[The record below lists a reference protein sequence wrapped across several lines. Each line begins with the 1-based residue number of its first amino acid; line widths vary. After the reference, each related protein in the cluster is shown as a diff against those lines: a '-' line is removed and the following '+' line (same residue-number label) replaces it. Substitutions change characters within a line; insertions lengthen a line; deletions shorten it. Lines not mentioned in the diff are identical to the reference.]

1 VKIWLIFQPLVVLTG
16 ALQKVMAKVAEL
28 KALKAN
34 YETEVGEPFDPPKE
48 DSKKKDKA
56 AAAATSKEDKGPS
69 KNDLKKAAKAAA
81 KDAKR
86 ADHKAAAAAGGESGS
101 ATTAPAAGAAAAPAS
116 GSKSA
121 VTTPAAAAGGGA
133 SSAAD
138 LLAGAVLHCCAST
151 GLVAC
156 AALSGAPADLRK
168 KVTVN
173 ATAPA
178 AQLARLVVAG
188 GSAQVLILKLG
199 AVVLVTRSCLQ
210 IIGLLLLLCPMS
222 NDCHHN
228 PQTGSLT
235 CTVLLLDFY
244 NYVRW
249 WGTMRLLVSF
259 WRHPARALRPLHWGP
274 LRY

>member
-173 ATAPA
+173 AAAPA
-178 AQLARLVVAG
+178 TQLARLVVAG
-188 GSAQVLILKLG
+188 GSAQVLLFKLG
-199 AVVLVTRSCLQ
+199 AVCR
-210 IIGLLLLLCPMS
+210 IGHKELPTDYWS
-222 NDCHHN
+222 IAAA
-228 PQTGSLT
+228 
-235 CTVLLLDFY
+235 
-244 NYVRW
+244 
-249 WGTMRLLVSF
+249 VSDEQELS
-259 WRHPARALRPLHWGP
+259 P
-274 LRY
+274 